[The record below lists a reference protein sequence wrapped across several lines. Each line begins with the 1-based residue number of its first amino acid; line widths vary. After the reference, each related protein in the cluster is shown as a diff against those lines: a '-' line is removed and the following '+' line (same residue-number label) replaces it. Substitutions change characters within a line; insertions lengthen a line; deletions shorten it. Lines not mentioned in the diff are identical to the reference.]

1 MCVCV
6 CACLCVYI
14 YLSVYVCVAK
24 SILSLHC
31 VYIIVKVFYIEM
43 VCNDEE
49 LIAENIKVIIL
60 YNLAII

>member
-1 MCVCV
+1 MCV
-6 CACLCVYI
+6 CACLCVHI
-14 YLSVYVCVAK
+14 LVCVCMCVAK

-60 YNLAII
+60 HNLTII

>member
-1 MCVCV
+1 MCVFACLRVYILVCV
-6 CACLCVYI
+6 CM
-14 YLSVYVCVAK
+14 CVAK

-60 YNLAII
+60 YNLTII

>member
-1 MCVCV
+1 MCVCM
-6 CACLCVYI
+6 CLSVCVYI
-14 YLSVYVCVAK
+14 LVCVCMCVAK

>member
-1 MCVCV
+1 MCV
-6 CACLCVYI
+6 CACLRVYI
-14 YLSVYVCVAK
+14 LVCVCMCVAK

-60 YNLAII
+60 YNLTII